1 MDEGIIFLS
10 DKQHRESEADEDE
23 VDVKNGLEFL
33 AQQEKVGLPTATAL
47 FASAN
52 RALRRLRAEMIA
64 MSQRLNKEKEEEK
77 FELLKFLKD
86 NRGLLF
92 KPGPVGDSVIH
103 NVMLLG
109 LGNFLGEEVR
119 PPASNLSGVGAVL
132 LGSRPAET
140 SLPEFL
146 GL

>member
-1 MDEGIIFLS
+1 
-10 DKQHRESEADEDE
+10 
-23 VDVKNGLEFL
+23 
-33 AQQEKVGLPTATAL
+33 
-47 FASAN
+47 
-52 RALRRLRAEMIA
+52 MIA

-92 KPGPVGDSVIH
+92 KPGPVGDSVFH

-109 LGNFLGEEVR
+109 LGQLSWGGG
-119 PPASNLSGVGAVL
+119 ASSRFQLIRRGGAVL